1 MEETKKSIFEEL
13 NCINVNDYTE
23 EKNGLTYLS
32 WAWAYRELK
41 KRYPE
46 ATYKIE
52 RFGEEKKPY
61 LYDSNLGYIVFTSIT
76 IDNLTHE
83 MWLPVMDGANKA
95 MKDKPYK
102 YSVKRWNKYKKTY
115 ETEERTVASATMFDI
130 NKTIMR
136 CLVKNIGMFGLGI
149 YIYAGEDLPEEEK
162 KQEEQEETK
171 QEDQNKPNIKEIIMA
186 KIDEATN
193 IGIDMAD
200 EKINKFIAD
209 HNNGKTVLN
218 EMNEQEMNKYLA
230 VLDVLIQGKIAKNAS
245 NSEQGEKK

>member
-13 NCINVNDYTE
+13 DCINVNDYTE

-32 WAWAYRELK
+32 WAFAWRELK
-41 KRYPE
+41 KKYPE

-61 LYDSNLGYIVFTSIT
+61 LYDSDLGYMVFTSIT

-95 MKDKPYK
+95 MKDKPYNYK
-102 YSVKRWNKYKKTY
+102 VKKWNYSKKAY
-115 ETEERTVASATMFDI
+115 EYGEKTVAPATMFDI

-162 KQEEQEETK
+162 QQEEL
-171 QEDQNKPNIKEIIMA
+171 NKPNIKEAIFA
-186 KIDEATN
+186 KIDEATKLE
-193 IGIDMAD
+193 IDIAD
-200 EKINKFIAD
+200 EKINKFIAE

-218 EMNEQEMNKYLA
+218 EMNEEEMINYAK
-230 VLDVLIQGKIAKNAS
+230 VLDVLINGKIAKNAS

>member
-13 NCINVNDYTE
+13 NCINVNGHTE

-32 WAWAYRELK
+32 WAWAWSELK
-41 KRYPE
+41 KKYPE
-46 ATYKIE
+46 AIYKIE

-61 LYDSNLGYIVFTSIT
+61 LYDSDLGYMVFTSIT

-95 MKDKPYK
+95 MKDRPYNYK
-102 YSVKRWNKYKKTY
+102 VKKWNYSKKAY
-115 ETEERTVASATMFDI
+115 EYGEKTVAPATMFDI

-162 KQEEQEETK
+162 QQEE
-171 QEDQNKPNIKEIIMA
+171 QNKPNIKEIILA
-186 KIDEATN
+186 KIEEANN
-193 IGIDMAD
+193 IGIELTD
-200 EKINKFIAD
+200 EKVNKYISD

-218 EMNEQEMNKYLA
+218 EMNEEEMNNYLK
-230 VLDVLIQGKIAKNAS
+230 VLDFLVKGKLAKNAS